1 LEDSD
6 GKIDSAL
13 TSAKKSREAVMAA
26 DFSIYGQV
34 RSYEGTPIFNI
45 KVSVYR
51 DTRLVEHGFSDE
63 EGRYRI
69 LVPVGEP
76 IAVRFDTHPTLN
88 NSRQWHPSV
97 IAHLEGGKDI
107 PLDRLLI
114 KVGTTAGVAPD
125 IDALAAYEFAAMWTA
140 AKVDTGFEE
149 YGKEAAA
156 RLSEMKFTVDVL
168 LKIQQTLIAHFE
180 SL

>member
-1 LEDSD
+1 
-6 GKIDSAL
+6 
-13 TSAKKSREAVMAA
+13 MAA

-34 RSYEGTPIFNI
+34 RSYEGTPIFEI
-45 KVSVYR
+45 EVSVYR
-51 DTRLVEHGFSDE
+51 GTRLVAHGFTDE

-69 LVPVGEP
+69 SVPAGEP

-107 PLDRLLI
+107 QLDRLLI

-140 AKVDTGFEE
+140 AKVDSGSET
-149 YGKEAAA
+149 YGKDAAA
-156 RLSEMKFTVDVL
+156 RLSMLKLTEDVL
-168 LKIQQTLIAHFE
+168 LEIERKLIAHFE
-180 SL
+180 SLQ

>member
-1 LEDSD
+1 
-6 GKIDSAL
+6 
-13 TSAKKSREAVMAA
+13 MAS

-34 RSYEGTPIFNI
+34 RSYEKTPIFMI

-51 DTRLVEHGFSDE
+51 DKHLVQDGYTDDQ
-63 EGRYRI
+63 GRYSI
-69 LVPVGEP
+69 SVPAGEP
-76 IAVRFDTHPTLN
+76 ISVRFDTHPTLN
-88 NSRQWHPSV
+88 NSRHWHPSV

-107 PLDRLLI
+107 ALDRVLV

-125 IDALAAYEFAAMWTA
+125 IEALAAYQFAAMWTA
-140 AKVDTGFEE
+140 AKIDSGSDE

-156 RLSEMKFTVDVL
+156 RLSMMKFTERVL
-168 LKIQQTLIAHFE
+168 LEIQKTLIAHFE

>member
-1 LEDSD
+1 V
-6 GKIDSAL
+6 A
-13 TSAKKSREAVMAA
+13 T
-26 DFSIYGQV
+26 DFSIHGQV
-34 RSYEGTPIFNI
+34 RSYELAPIFMI

-51 DTRLVEHGFSDE
+51 DMRLVEHGFTDE

-69 LVPVGEP
+69 SVPAGEP

-114 KVGTTAGVAPD
+114 EVGTTAGVAPD

-140 AKVDTGFEE
+140 AKVDSGSED

-156 RLSEMKFTVDVL
+156 RLSMMKFTEDVL
-168 LKIQQTLIAHFE
+168 RQIQRTLIAHFE

>member
-1 LEDSD
+1 
-6 GKIDSAL
+6 
-13 TSAKKSREAVMAA
+13 MAS

-34 RSYEGTPIFNI
+34 QSYEKTPIFMI

-51 DTRLVEHGFSDE
+51 DKQLVQHGYTND
-63 EGRYRI
+63 EGRYTI
-69 LVPVGEP
+69 SVPAGKP

-88 NSRQWHPSV
+88 NSRDWHPSV

-107 PLDRLLI
+107 ALDRLLV

-125 IDALAAYEFAAMWTA
+125 IEALAAYQFAAMWTA
-140 AKVDTGFEE
+140 AKIDSGSDE

-156 RLSEMKFTVDVL
+156 RLSMMKFTESVL
-168 LKIQQTLIAHFE
+168 LEIQRTLIAHFE

>member
-1 LEDSD
+1 
-6 GKIDSAL
+6 
-13 TSAKKSREAVMAA
+13 MAE
-26 DFSIYGQV
+26 DFSIYGHV
-34 RSYEGTPIFNI
+34 RSYEGTPIFMI

-51 DTRLVEHGFSDE
+51 DKQLVEHGYTNE
-63 EGRYRI
+63 EGKYA
-69 LVPVGEP
+69 LSVPAGEP
-76 IAVRFDTHPTLN
+76 VAVRFDTHPTLT
-88 NSRQWHPSV
+88 NSREWHPSV
-97 IAHLEGGKDI
+97 IAHLELEGEKNI

-140 AKVDTGFEE
+140 AKNDSGWEE

-156 RLSEMKFTVDVL
+156 RLSMMKFTEDVL
-168 LKIQQTLIAHFE
+168 LEIQRTLITHFE